1 VLPAAGPLARLAG
14 LELGWGGF
22 YRGRFDQATVND
34 PDNLGGAFR
43 SMDVALGYRLG
54 AVRARLNVSNV
65 TNAVGYTSSFGVYEP
80 LWVRRALLSLS
91 TTF

>member
-1 VLPAAGPLARLAG
+1 VPAAGPLARLAG

-22 YRGRFDQATVND
+22 YRGRFYQTTAND
-34 PDNLGGAFR
+34 PDNLVGAFR
-43 SMDVALGYRLG
+43 SMDLALGYGFGR
-54 AVRARLNVSNV
+54 VRARLNVTNV

-80 LWVRRALLSLS
+80 LWVRRALFSLA